1 MNSLFHLFNVK
12 CRNYTIVLFHL
23 FLLPRLQICFFDTAP
38 SYSKGSRKY
47 IIDVETHL
55 KVNNLV
61 LANTY
66 IFQLPINISEYSSLY
81 LALLKQRERER
92 ERDNPNTSVLG
103 SGPPTLA
110 SIVVTLY
117 CNYLFVNN

>member
-1 MNSLFHLFNVK
+1 MNSLFDLFNVK

-23 FLLPRLQICFFDTAP
+23 FILPKLQIRFFYTAP
-38 SYSKGSRKY
+38 SSGKGSMKN
-47 IIDVETHL
+47 INDVETHL

-66 IFQLPINISEYSSLY
+66 IFQLPMNISEYSSLY
-81 LALLKQRERER
+81 LAFLKQR

-103 SGPPTLA
+103 SSPPTLA
-110 SIVVTLY
+110 SLVVTLY
-117 CNYLFVNN
+117 CIYLFVNN